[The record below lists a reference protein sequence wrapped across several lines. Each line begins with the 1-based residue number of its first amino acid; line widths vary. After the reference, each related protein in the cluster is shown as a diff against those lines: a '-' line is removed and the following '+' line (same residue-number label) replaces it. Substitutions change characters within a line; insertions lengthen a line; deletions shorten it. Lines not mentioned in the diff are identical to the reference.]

1 MDIEHRRPGNMVITL
16 TDDEKR
22 KLAFGDFV
30 MDRNG
35 LCGSDTKTWV
45 RTDMPTTEAPAVQI
59 DGDSDVMVYLPLGT
73 TFPVTIEQV
82 DMDPFV
88 DPDRSRITHHFGD
101 EGVIVVQ

>member
-16 TDDEKR
+16 TDAEKE
-22 KLAFGDFV
+22 KLEFGEFV

-35 LCGSDTKTWV
+35 LCGSDTKTLV
-45 RTDMPTTEAPAVQI
+45 RTDVPTETPAVQI

-88 DPDRSRITHHFGD
+88 DPDRSRITHHFGS